1 MFITKYYL
9 LGALLFTLLAY
20 IAPNV
25 LTAVISLWIA
35 LSLALV
41 SIAYLANKPAIF
53 RKNSDGKIP
62 TYIRW
67 AFIPFLIGVS
77 AYNYFVRKKD
87 AVPPIQKIEDGL
99 YLSRRLLPS
108 DLELLKQQDIT
119 AILDVTAEFEG
130 LESSSHKKAFDYLN
144 IPVLDHCSP
153 STSTLLHAI
162 RWIKSQ
168 KADGKS
174 VVIHCALGRGRSV
187 FVLAAYLLTQ
197 NNELSVD
204 QVLENIN
211 AIRSTAN
218 LNKSQRKSLQT
229 FDYMDFDKTNKTLC
243 MVINPVSGGGKWQ
256 LYRSEVIRQLTMQY
270 TLQIKT
276 TTPDISAK
284 SLALEAKEQNIETI
298 IVGGGDGTVTEVA
311 SVLVNTDIKLGI
323 LPLGTAN
330 ALCHVLYG
338 IKNKLIPVKAACDAI
353 LNNHATA
360 IDTVRCNDKLMLLML
375 GIGFEH
381 EMIDYAERDEKNKD
395 GQLAYLKGFF
405 GALNEGEAQEVSI
418 RVNDGKAQHLTI
430 NSLAVANTTPFISL
444 LAQSNGRDS
453 ATDGKLHITYIPHSD
468 AAVNRMLSI
477 SQLALSG
484 VIGNVNTEQVS
495 YIKAKK
501 VELSSDKDIHYVI
514 DGELFTGSQLQIE
527 IEPKSLQVLM
537 P

>member
-1 MFITKYYL
+1 
-9 LGALLFTLLAY
+9 
-20 IAPNV
+20 
-25 LTAVISLWIA
+25 
-35 LSLALV
+35 
-41 SIAYLANKPAIF
+41 
-53 RKNSDGKIP
+53 
-62 TYIRW
+62 
-67 AFIPFLIGVS
+67 
-77 AYNYFVRKKD
+77 
-87 AVPPIQKIEDGL
+87 
-99 YLSRRLLPS
+99 
-108 DLELLKQQDIT
+108 
-119 AILDVTAEFEG
+119 
-130 LESSSHKKAFDYLN
+130 
-144 IPVLDHCSP
+144 
-153 STSTLLHAI
+153 
-162 RWIKSQ
+162 
-168 KADGKS
+168 
-174 VVIHCALGRGRSV
+174 
-187 FVLAAYLLTQ
+187 
-197 NNELSVD
+197 
-204 QVLENIN
+204 
-211 AIRSTAN
+211 
-218 LNKSQRKSLQT
+218 
-229 FDYMDFDKTNKTLC
+229 